1 MSATDTVNAQIQDA
15 VRQLNDL
22 VPGADRAVA
31 SGVAHQVIALATGLA
46 LQNAVTRQQHSYV
59 LRNAL
64 TTAVAHALLEGKKG
78 EAEAVLKLAES
89 SHLNR
94 SLADD
99 VTELTGALKAMGE
112 ELRKNF
118 KAHASA

>member
-1 MSATDTVNAQIQDA
+1 MDTVNPQIQDA

-22 VPGADRAVA
+22 VPGADRALA
-31 SGVAHQVIALATGLA
+31 SGIANQVIALATGLA
-46 LQNAVTRQQHSYV
+46 LQNAVTRQQHSYI

-64 TTAVAHALLEGKKG
+64 TTAVANALLDGKKA
-78 EAEAVLKLAES
+78 EAEAVLKLAEA

-94 SLADD
+94 SLGDD
-99 VTELTGALKAMGE
+99 VTELTAALKAMGE

-118 KAHASA
+118 RAPKSA